1 MTIGGRVY
9 AAFYDRMITG
19 SEKAGLADQR
29 KALLAGARG
38 RVLEIGAGT
47 GANLPHYGD
56 TVEMLTVTEPD
67 EAMARRLEQRAREL
81 GRQVDVVRAPAE
93 QLPFDDGSFDVAV
106 STLVLC
112 TVPDQLDAL
121 AELRRVL
128 VPGGRVLFIEHVRA
142 DERRLAGWQDR
153 LNGVNRVMGRG
164 CNCNRMTLDAIGAAG
179 FMLGELERSE
189 LKKAPPFVRPLVIGS
204 AAAPF

>member
-1 MTIGGRVY
+1 MIGGRVY
-9 AAFYDRMITG
+9 AAFYDRMMSG
-19 SEKAGLADQR
+19 SEKAGLAGQR

-47 GANLPHYGD
+47 GANLPYYGD
-56 TVEMLTVTEPD
+56 AVETLTVTEPD
-67 EAMARRLEQRAREL
+67 AAMARRLEQRVQDS
-81 GRQVDVVRAPAE
+81 GRPVDVVRASADR
-93 QLPFDDGSFDVAV
+93 LPFDDGSFDVAV

-128 VPGGRVLFIEHVRA
+128 VAGGRMLFIEHVRA

-153 LNGVNRVMGRG
+153 LNGVNRVMGHG
-164 CNCNRMTLDAIGAAG
+164 CNCNRTTLDAIGAAG

-189 LKKAPPFVRPLVIGS
+189 LQKAPPLVRPLVIGS
-204 AAAPF
+204 AAAPA

>member
-1 MTIGGRVY
+1 
-9 AAFYDRMITG
+9 
-19 SEKAGLADQR
+19 
-29 KALLAGARG
+29 
-38 RVLEIGAGT
+38 
-47 GANLPHYGD
+47 
-56 TVEMLTVTEPD
+56 
-67 EAMARRLEQRAREL
+67 
-81 GRQVDVVRAPAE
+81 VRAPVE

-164 CNCNRMTLDAIGAAG
+164 CNCNRTTLDAIGAAG
-179 FMLGELERSE
+179 FTLGELERSE
-189 LKKAPPFVRPLVIGS
+189 LKKAPPLVRPLVIGS
-204 AAAPF
+204 AAAPV

>member
-1 MTIGGRVY
+1 MTIAGRFY
-9 AAFYDRMITG
+9 AAFYDHMITG

-29 KALLAGARG
+29 RALLAGARG

-56 TVEMLTVTEPD
+56 EVETLTVTEPD
-67 EAMARRLEQRAREL
+67 EAMARRLEQRAQEL
-81 GRQVDVVRAPAE
+81 GRQVDVVRAPVE

-164 CNCNRMTLDAIGAAG
+164 CNCNRTTLDAIGAAG
-179 FMLGELERSE
+179 FTLGELERSE
-189 LKKAPPFVRPLVIGS
+189 LKKAPPLVRPLVIGS
-204 AAAPF
+204 AAAPV